1 VKAKF
6 ITESEIFKGKSEE
19 DLYNDLKD
27 INPLYAKIVSYI
39 STHYTNWSPQVSTTV
54 ENFFFRFDPRE
65 WPISFNYMGY
75 RIHYEQHNGKV
86 VLGIAN
92 DKGRYD
98 YYIIK
103 DFNDFINLMRNKG
116 GRPAIEPAR
125 KNIRKVKESIG
136 DLLKGK
142 TEEEIEK
149 NLDEHPDYKI
159 VGPLSHPTE
168 HLEQAVQHKNL
179 QGVFDSLKRGASYS
193 SAVSWSSSVTTD
205 ESLLLF
211 LSKNG
216 QHLLLANDGV
226 LDLPKE
232 LTNVLLKR
240 ASQNGFTDLAK
251 WALDKGADINYQD
264 RNGSTPIYYAAKHG
278 YLETVKFLLD
288 NGADMELENKE
299 GYTALFASLSPN
311 QVGHNANFINPEM
324 VWFLVDKGA
333 DINHKLKNGASIFT
347 FLKGKLLDE
356 FLNKTDIKPS
366 ESEMIYIIHRGSIK
380 NIKNL
385 VDKGYLDLNKPISWK
400 YQSWDNKPNKPLL
413 PIEHILFSDNTGPGK
428 MKFMLQYGSPFPSNI
443 IIKKLRNELRN
454 SRYSYGPDDKWHKL
468 ITQFIES
475 GQISE
480 SVGDVLK
487 PKDKKQIAEE
497 LAQQMYLDLL
507 ENKALSFFEPLFHEG
522 PHKITQAWDTIDYSF
537 NQYNKKVGPGLY
549 VMSILVKEQGINP
562 LQNLYP
568 VKQVLKQSGV
578 IVYDLPRTELETAIK
593 VLIAQTMVGIFGNGF
608 HIKYFDPI
616 NESVFQPKH
625 RDDIVDNIVDNI
637 LQNYSDHT
645 MHFHK
650 NEWRQPPFKLV
661 HHSGDGF
668 MNHLFKKYGV
678 KGTYVHV
685 GGGSDEETN
694 DAFNKLKKYLYN
706 LNAKHTS
713 IGLHTI
719 IVRDNELERKIL
731 SKLCREVYNEEIPAL
746 MIRKFI

>member
-1 VKAKF
+1 MQANFVYEALEDILKP
-6 ITESEIFKGKSEE
+6 KSKEE
-19 DLYNDLKD
+19 VATAYK
-27 INPLYAKIVSYI
+27 KI
-39 STHYTNWSPQVSTTV
+39 
-54 ENFFFRFDPRE
+54 E
-65 WPISFNYMGY
+65 
-75 RIHYEQHNGKV
+75 
-86 VLGIAN
+86 AN
-92 DKGRYD
+92 R
-98 YYIIK
+98 
-103 DFNDFINLMRNKG
+103 
-116 GRPAIEPAR
+116 A
-125 KNIRKVKESIG
+125 
-136 DLLKGK
+136 
-142 TEEEIEK
+142 
-149 NLDEHPDYKI
+149 
-159 VGPLSHPTE
+159 
-168 HLEQAVQHKNL
+168 LEQAVQHKNL

-593 VLIAQTMVGIFGNGF
+593 ELIAQTMVGIFGNGF

>member
-1 VKAKF
+1 MQANFVYEALEDILKPKSKEEVATAYKKIEANKA
-6 ITESEIFKGKSEE
+6 
-19 DLYNDLKD
+19 
-27 INPLYAKIVSYI
+27 
-39 STHYTNWSPQVSTTV
+39 
-54 ENFFFRFDPRE
+54 
-65 WPISFNYMGY
+65 
-75 RIHYEQHNGKV
+75 
-86 VLGIAN
+86 
-92 DKGRYD
+92 
-98 YYIIK
+98 
-103 DFNDFINLMRNKG
+103 
-116 GRPAIEPAR
+116 
-125 KNIRKVKESIG
+125 
-136 DLLKGK
+136 
-142 TEEEIEK
+142 
-149 NLDEHPDYKI
+149 
-159 VGPLSHPTE
+159 
-168 HLEQAVQHKNL
+168 LEQAVDHKNL

-193 SAVSWSSSVTTD
+193 SASSWHSSVTIE

-216 QHLLLANDGV
+216 QHLLLANDNV

-232 LTNVLLKR
+232 LTNILLKR
-240 ASQNGFTDLAK
+240 ASQTGFTDLVK
-251 WALDKGADINYQD
+251 WAIDKGANINYQD

-278 YLETVKFLLD
+278 HLETVKFLLD
-288 NGADMELENKE
+288 NGADMELENKD

-311 QVGHNANFINPEM
+311 QTGHNANFINPAL

-333 DINHKLKNGASIFT
+333 DITHKLKNGAGIFT

-356 FLNKTDIKPS
+356 FLDKTDVKPS
-366 ESEMIYIIHRGSIK
+366 DEEMIYIIHRGSIK

-385 VDKGYLDLNKPISWK
+385 LDKGYLDLNKPISWK

-428 MKFMLQYGSPFPSNI
+428 MKFMLQYGSPFPSNA

-475 GQISE
+475 GQIQE

-568 VKQVLKQSGV
+568 VKQVLKQAGV

-593 VLIAQTMVGIFGNGF
+593 ELIAQTMVGIFGNGF

-719 IVRDNELERKIL
+719 IVRDNELERKII